1 MSTFSTNLFNV
12 LAEND
17 NTPVKVEAP
26 APVVVDKKNV
36 SKLNKEAAKDEKK
49 SRRPAKGE
57 RPTKDGRPRR
67 GRQFDRHSGTGIV
80 DSEKKVN
87 QGWGKPGKSEAEG
100 AKDTLKPAD
109 PDAPEQEAPATPAET
124 EEAVKTLDE
133 YLAEKA
139 NKALNIAL
147 PEARKA
153 NDADESAF
161 AGAVVHTKQ
170 ELEDFYVSA
179 KETKAAA
186 KKEKARKEKVV
197 VEIEQRFQEKPRN
210 DFRKND
216 RRGNRNNNRKAA
228 KSNLAAV
235 NLQDAAAFPSLGAS
249 A

>member
-1 MSTFSTNLFNV
+1 MSTYSKNLFDV

-36 SKLNKEAAKDEKK
+36 SKLNKEAFFVFQKTEN
-49 SRRPAKGE
+49 
-57 RPTKDGRPRR
+57 
-67 GRQFDRHSGTGIV
+67 

-87 QGWGKPGKSEAEG
+87 QGWGKPGKSEAES
-100 AKDTLKPAD
+100 AKDTLNPAD
-109 PDAPEQEAPATPAET
+109 PDAPEQDAPATPAEP
-124 EEAVKTLDE
+124 EEVVKTLDE

-139 NKALNIAL
+139 SKALNVAL

-161 AGAVVHTKQ
+161 AGAVVHQKK
-170 ELEDFYVSA
+170 EIEEFFVST
-179 KETKAAA
+179 KETKTVS
-186 KKEKARKEKVV
+186 KKTEKSRKEKVIV
-197 VEIEQRFQEKPRN
+197 DIEQRFQEKPRN

-216 RRGNRNNNRKAA
+216 RRGNRNNNRK
-228 KSNLAAV
+228 SNKTNIAAV